1 MEVANNPRGASRD
14 ILLSP
19 GSQTTPMVKENP
31 HREKTKIAPG
41 MLEPHRGHSK
51 HTHCRVPHTHGSP
64 AKGPPHTHMRHNSR
78 ITKSHYKNP
87 AITNKSKETWR
98 TKKKNPQNHLCSLL
112 FPLFSQNPHLWF
124 SLAQILI
131 LIFVQK
137 WLVHLLATIATI
149 FSLFVWPGVSSAEVS
164 VGETVCC
171 DLLCSGCNSRHSCTW

>member
-64 AKGPPHTHMRHNSR
+64 AKAPTHTHASQQPYY
-78 ITKSHYKNP
+78 KKPLQKSSHYKQVERNVK
-87 AITNKSKETWR
+87 N
-98 TKKKNPQNHLCSLL
+98 KKKNPQNHLCSLL

-171 DLLCSGCNSRHSCTW
+171 DLLCSGCNSRYSCTW